1 MNKIVSLIPNP
12 RINTKYIELGKM
24 RKLPM
29 PDYRLL
35 LSWKATPITSVSDF
49 MEKYKDVLD
58 EYSSL
63 KFDYIFRVEQSV
75 DEYYSPDK
83 ISKSQTREMLACR
96 KAIETVKSK
105 LSVFGY
111 TDKEIA
117 DILVKYLY
125 AIKESKNKEIL
136 WVCYGDILV
145 HNLERNIKK
154 RTKFVQCSV
163 CGEWYETSYSDHS
176 AIFRC
181 DRCYAKHRK
190 ERKLETQRERR
201 AKAKE
206 NKAKKE
212 VMSEMS

>member
-1 MNKIVSLIPNP
+1 MANAKELQNRIKSVKDTMKI
-12 RINTKYIELGKM
+12 TKAMYMMSSMKVQ
-24 RKLPM
+24 
-29 PDYRLL
+29 
-35 LSWKATPITSVSDF
+35 KA
-49 MEKYKDVLD
+49 K
-58 EYSSL
+58 
-63 KFDYIFRVEQSV
+63 Q
-75 DEYYSPDK
+75 
-83 ISKSQTREMLACR
+83 
-96 KAIETVKSK
+96 K
-105 LSVFGY
+105 LSATEPYFF
-111 TDKEIA
+111 TLQKEIA